1 MKDIKV
7 VCRCGKEMVK
17 SEDGREG
24 ATKHN
29 SPDFP
34 SNQMDFICPCGK
46 KVTVVWLET
55 DQNSRRAQKQV
66 SGMSHRENE
75 NLD

>member
-7 VCRCGKEMVK
+7 ICECGKEMVK

-34 SNQMDFICPCGK
+34 SNQMDFVCPCGK
-46 KVTVVWLET
+46 KVTVAWLET
-55 DQNSRRAQKQV
+55 D
-66 SGMSHRENE
+66 
-75 NLD
+75 